1 MEAVGFYCSHS
12 KHVQKNEND
21 KVRFF
26 ISIDYFQKQRDMV
39 ITYERDIYSYDRYGY
54 RDKLLEHR
62 KDAINCEQIKEWR
75 KGFCICKSNENHF
88 KYFYIVNHKSEAI
101 CCVSSI
107 DDEFDSIQRIFGG
120 YYVVFE
126 KKWECIRTFPG
137 QDRDTEYKEYYSAAR
152 IYNEAG
158 TILNDEEK
166 DNFIKTHDIYDSY
179 LELGEG
185 IISKGSSIYKL
196 SDYSYIADIPS
207 NASIKGKFIHGKCD
221 IWMNNDFRD
230 FYVLVKNQYVY
241 KVFERDI
248 FESIVKIL
256 GSDILRKEN
265 VQISKSE
272 TPSESIKIKPKIIP
286 IIHNYLY
293 GFPKKYNCPATNFA
307 SEKFG
312 VHKYCMAF
320 QSAIY
325 TGYYFENGIWYKLDA
340 EDVKESIDE
349 LCSKYFPVKNYIRN
363 IFKIKDGIHCD
374 DGNYDLYLFKC
385 RPFGYMNKKG
395 IINYSFDINRIE
407 W

>member
-1 MEAVGFYCSHS
+1 
-12 KHVQKNEND
+12 
-21 KVRFF
+21 
-26 ISIDYFQKQRDMV
+26 MV

-196 SDYSYIADIPS
+196 SDYSYIADLPLNIK
-207 NASIKGKFIHGKCD
+207 IKGKFVDGKCD
-221 IWMNNDFRD
+221 VWMKNDFRD
-230 FYVLVKNQYVY
+230 FYVLIKDKNVY
-241 KVFERDI
+241 KVFERDD
-248 FESIVKIL
+248 FEQIVKIL
-256 GSDILRKEN
+256 GSDILNDEED
-265 VQISKSE
+265 Q
-272 TPSESIKIKPKIIP
+272 PSNRVFPSVSIKVEPQIIP
-286 IIHNYLY
+286 IIHDYLY
-293 GFPKKYNCPATNFA
+293 GFPEKYNCPVTNFCP
-307 SEKFG
+307 EG
-312 VHKYCMAF
+312 PNYCFF
-320 QSAIY
+320 QYAQY
-325 TGYYFENGIWYKLDA
+325 TGYYFENGIWYELDRKDMIEIVDKLRS
-340 EDVKESIDE
+340 E
-349 LCSKYFPVKNYIRN
+349 YFPVKNYIRD
-363 IFKIKDGIHCD
+363 IYKIKDGIHCD
-374 DGNYDLYLFKC
+374 NDNFDLYLFEC

-395 IINYSFDINRIE
+395 FINYSFDINKIE